1 MFNDDCKG
9 FCELL
14 TPDNAGLLLIDYQPQ
29 MVFGVESMNREV
41 LLNNLSGICKT
52 AKLFDLPTV
61 LTTVTAQSFSG
72 EILPEI
78 TNIFP
83 DHKVYDRTTLNTW
96 EDEPTREAIKN
107 LKRKKIIVGA
117 LWTEVCLTFPVLS
130 MLKEGYEVYFLEDT
144 SAGQSKQIHKAG
156 VHRMM
161 QAGAIPV
168 TWVQVLCELQ
178 RDWNRLTTYNG
189 VMEILQKH
197 AGAFGTGI
205 FYAKSFC
212 KNSKA

>member
-1 MFNDDCKG
+1 MFHDDCKG
-9 FCELL
+9 LYELL

-52 AKLFDLPTV
+52 AKLFNLPTV
-61 LTTVTAQSFSG
+61 LTTVRAESFSG
-72 EILPEI
+72 KMVPEI
-78 TNIFP
+78 TEIFP
-83 DHKVYDRTTLNTW
+83 NEKIYDRSTLNTW
-96 EDEPTREAIKN
+96 EDEPTREAIKS

-156 VHRMM
+156 VRRMI
-161 QAGAIPV
+161 QAGATPV

-178 RDWNRLTTYNG
+178 RDWNREATYDG
-189 VMEILQKH
+189 VMKILEEH
-197 AGAFGTGI
+197 SGAFGSGI
-205 FYAKSFC
+205 FYAKTFC
-212 KNSKA
+212 N

>member
-212 KNSKA
+212 KNSKV